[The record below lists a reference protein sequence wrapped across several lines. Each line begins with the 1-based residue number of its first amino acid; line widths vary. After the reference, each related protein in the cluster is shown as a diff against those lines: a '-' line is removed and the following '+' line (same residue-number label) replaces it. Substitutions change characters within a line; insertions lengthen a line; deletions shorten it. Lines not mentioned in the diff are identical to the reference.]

1 MAALVIGYGND
12 LRSDDGAGRVVA
24 DRISAM
30 DLPGVS
36 VRSVMQLTPELA
48 LEIAKVD
55 TVVFVDASVEV
66 DETTATAVETEA
78 VEPSAMTHY
87 STPGVLLGMTA
98 TVGDVPTRAVAI
110 SIPVTDI
117 GLGMELTPMTE
128 IGVDQA
134 VTMVTEI
141 VSS

>member
-1 MAALVIGYGND
+1 MDSLVIGYGND
-12 LRSDDGAGRVVA
+12 LRSDDGAGRAVA
-24 DRISAM
+24 DRIS
-30 DLPGVS
+30 DLGLPGVA

-48 LEIAKVD
+48 LEIAEVD

-66 DETTATAVETEA
+66 AKTTSTPVVAEPVD
-78 VEPSAMTHY
+78 PSAMTHY
-87 STPGVLLGMTA
+87 ATPGSLLGMTA
-98 TVGDVPTRAVAI
+98 TVGPVPTRAVAI

-134 VTMVTEI
+134 VSMVREI
-141 VSS
+141 VTG